1 MEKKQ
6 NKKDNLTYTIIFC
19 FAFILLFFHIFQTQ
33 CLCSVIN
40 TQRKS
45 VRQIISSFEQKQEKT
60 QPKAT
65 VRKFKFSV
73 MKSIHIFMYIEGV
86 FLW

>member
-1 MEKKQ
+1 MEKNQ
-6 NKKDNLTYTIIFC
+6 NKKDNITYTIIFC
-19 FAFILLFFHIFQTQ
+19 FAFIFLFFHIFQTQ

-45 VRQIISSFEQKQEKT
+45 VRQIISSFEQKQEET
-60 QPKAT
+60 QPKTT
-65 VRKFKFSV
+65 VQKFKFSV
-73 MKSIHIFMYIEGV
+73 MKSIHIFMYIEGG